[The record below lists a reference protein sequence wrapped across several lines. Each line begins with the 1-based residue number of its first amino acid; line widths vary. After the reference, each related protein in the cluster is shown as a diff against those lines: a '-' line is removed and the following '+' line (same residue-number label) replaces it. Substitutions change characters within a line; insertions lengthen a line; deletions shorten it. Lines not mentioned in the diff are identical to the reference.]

1 MMNKVIVRVFVP
13 SLEKEYNIWIPLNK
27 KIYSV
32 VNLIAKGISEMTD
45 GVYNPKK
52 LPILYNRETGINY
65 NLNDVVKDTDIVNG
79 SELVFM

>member
-1 MMNKVIVRVFVP
+1 MTNKVIVRVFVP

-32 VNLIAKGISEMTD
+32 VNLITKGISEMTD

-65 NLNDVVKDTDIVNG
+65 DLNDVVKDTDIVNG
-79 SELVFM
+79 SELVFI